1 MKQPV
6 LHQCETNQKGSALTQ
21 GGTPRVG
28 ALAHMAQDAEGLHAT
43 GGFPGGWMSSPRLD
57 TASADVPADAR
68 FEFRSHRRGDTYL
81 FELEFTP
88 NLRLVPI
95 VRRFVS
101 DFYGAVFDDEEV
113 ISRLALCT
121 HELMENAI
129 QHNSGGDARLLVE
142 LREVGGEKRI
152 SVSIG
157 NPTWPESIGRL
168 SRLLEAMNRAPDPL
182 QFYLQLMSQSAL
194 QTEGS
199 GLGLTRIRVEGQMQL
214 SHTVRGEWVEITA
227 STTCPARVS

>member
-1 MKQPV
+1 
-6 LHQCETNQKGSALTQ
+6 
-21 GGTPRVG
+21 
-28 ALAHMAQDAEGLHAT
+28 
-43 GGFPGGWMSSPRLD
+43 
-57 TASADVPADAR
+57 VPADAR
-68 FEFRSHRRGDTYL
+68 FEFRSHRQGDTYL

-101 DFYGAVFDDEEV
+101 DFYGEVFDDEEV
-113 ISRLALCT
+113 VSRLALST

-129 QHNSGGDARLLVE
+129 QHNSGGEARLLVE
-142 LREVGGEKRI
+142 LRDVDGEKHI
-152 SVSIG
+152 SVRIG
-157 NPTWPESIGRL
+157 NPTWPESISKL
-168 SRLLEAMNRAPDPL
+168 SLLLEAMARAPDPL
-182 QFYLQLMSQSAL
+182 QFYLQLMAQSAR

-199 GLGLTRIRVEGQMQL
+199 GLGLARIRFEGEMQL

>member
-1 MKQPV
+1 
-6 LHQCETNQKGSALTQ
+6 
-21 GGTPRVG
+21 
-28 ALAHMAQDAEGLHAT
+28 
-43 GGFPGGWMSSPRLD
+43 MSSPRLD

-101 DFYGAVFDDEEV
+101 DFYGEVFDDEEV
-113 ISRLALCT
+113 VSRLALST

-142 LREVGGEKRI
+142 LRDVEGEKRI
-152 SVSIG
+152 SVSIR
-157 NPTWPESIGRL
+157 NPTWPESISRL
-168 SRLLEAMNRAPDPL
+168 SRLMEAMDRAPDPL
-182 QFYLQLMSQSAL
+182 QFYLQLMSQSAR

-214 SHTVRGEWVEITA
+214 SHTIKGEWVEITA